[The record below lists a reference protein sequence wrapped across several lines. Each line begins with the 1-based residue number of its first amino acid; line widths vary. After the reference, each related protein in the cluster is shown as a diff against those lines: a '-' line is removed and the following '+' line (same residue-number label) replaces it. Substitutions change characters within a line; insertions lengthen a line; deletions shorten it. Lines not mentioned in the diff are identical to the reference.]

1 LRRSLELLSVFAVAL
16 ALAAAPA
23 AAQSPAPLL
32 GQGPAERFTKEDNRL
47 FREAWRKALDEA
59 PENQPL
65 TWENPENKHGG
76 ELTVTRSFEWQEHRC
91 REVRVRN
98 QADGRKSETLIN
110 ACRVDGKWRL
120 VSESQLKKK

>member
-1 LRRSLELLSVFAVAL
+1 MLRLLVLAVAL
-16 ALAAAPA
+16 AAQPA
-23 AAQSPAPLL
+23 AAQSPAPLF
-32 GQGPAERFTKEDNRL
+32 GKGPAERFTKEDNRL

-59 PENQPL
+59 PENQPM

-76 ELTVTRSFEWQEHRC
+76 ELTVTRSFEWQGHPC

-98 QADGRKSETLIN
+98 QADGRKSDTLTN